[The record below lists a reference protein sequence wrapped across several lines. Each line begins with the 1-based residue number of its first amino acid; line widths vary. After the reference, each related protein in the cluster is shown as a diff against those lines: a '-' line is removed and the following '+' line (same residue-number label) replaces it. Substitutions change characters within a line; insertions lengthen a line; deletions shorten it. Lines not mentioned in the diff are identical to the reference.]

1 MVLLFAIFA
10 FCISYTKKPINLEYM
25 AEDKLFQDAGTVPED
40 IKIIAIDEKTLDK
53 LGPYNS
59 WDRVYFAELI
69 DILNV
74 SEEERPKVIGIDL
87 IMSGTDYSESDDML
101 VESAGKYGHVVLAS
115 KLDTA
120 YGEELYEGEYYV
132 YSYISSETTAF
143 SELDEVTTSAF
154 TTPIFDSDGYIRR
167 GYGVL
172 ESEGK
177 VYTSFSMTIAKMCGY
192 AGDEETFEFQ
202 YTGYPG
208 DFEVIAMSSVLD
220 GMVPASY
227 FDDCVVLVGAYEEGM
242 MDSYSVPIDHSNKMY
257 GVEIQ
262 ANQINALR
270 NGKLIYKVNPILQSV
285 LNAFFVFILG
295 LVVSLCRLRS
305 AIVVTLGSLFLY
317 PLVCKGVFEAFSY
330 KLNIIYFPI
339 SMVLMFFTAMIIRY
353 VRLYKERAE
362 EMQKMLFSMAD
373 SMAVAIEGRTPY
385 NANHTRNVAKRSV
398 SMVDYINKLHRE
410 GKTKLH
416 FSENDKN
423 QLYLAAMLHD
433 IGKMDIPTEVM
444 DKPIRLGSKIKGL
457 RDRLCIISLNIKL
470 DMMNDR
476 SDKAEASQELCDIER
491 FLACLD
497 GFDSGRALKDEEIAF
512 IDDFG
517 NRIYRGK
524 EGDEI
529 PYLTQ
534 AELEDLHIKFGTLS
548 DREREL
554 MKKHVVF
561 TDNILSQVYFGKE
574 FDKVNRIAAD
584 HHELLNGS
592 GYPNKKKDE
601 ELDALTRIITV
612 MDIFDSLVADDRPY
626 KKAKPVSVA
635 FEILEEDVAAGK
647 LDKEIVEIAKQ
658 LYFTECS
665 Q

>member
-101 VESAGKYGHVVLAS
+101 VESAGKYGNVVLAS

-143 SELDEVTTSAF
+143 FELDEVTTSAF

-444 DKPIRLGSKIKGL
+444 DKPTRLGSKIKGL

-497 GFDSGRALKDEEIAF
+497 GFDSGRPLKDEEIAF

-534 AELEDLHIKFGTLS
+534 AEFEDLHIKFGTLS

-592 GYPNKKKDE
+592 GYPNNKKSE

>member
-1 MVLLFAIFA
+1 
-10 FCISYTKKPINLEYM
+10 
-25 AEDKLFQDAGTVPED
+25 
-40 IKIIAIDEKTLDK
+40 
-53 LGPYNS
+53 
-59 WDRVYFAELI
+59 
-69 DILNV
+69 
-74 SEEERPKVIGIDL
+74 
-87 IMSGTDYSESDDML
+87 
-101 VESAGKYGHVVLAS
+101 
-115 KLDTA
+115 
-120 YGEELYEGEYYV
+120 
-132 YSYISSETTAF
+132 
-143 SELDEVTTSAF
+143 
-154 TTPIFDSDGYIRR
+154 
-167 GYGVL
+167 
-172 ESEGK
+172 
-177 VYTSFSMTIAKMCGY
+177 
-192 AGDEETFEFQ
+192 
-202 YTGYPG
+202 
-208 DFEVIAMSSVLD
+208 
-220 GMVPASY
+220 
-227 FDDCVVLVGAYEEGM
+227 
-242 MDSYSVPIDHSNKMY
+242 
-257 GVEIQ
+257 
-262 ANQINALR
+262 
-270 NGKLIYKVNPILQSV
+270 
-285 LNAFFVFILG
+285 
-295 LVVSLCRLRS
+295 
-305 AIVVTLGSLFLY
+305 
-317 PLVCKGVFEAFSY
+317 
-330 KLNIIYFPI
+330 
-339 SMVLMFFTAMIIRY
+339 
-353 VRLYKERAE
+353 
-362 EMQKMLFSMAD
+362 
-373 SMAVAIEGRTPY
+373 
-385 NANHTRNVAKRSV
+385 
-398 SMVDYINKLHRE
+398 MVDYSNKLHRE

-444 DKPIRLGSKIKGL
+444 DKPTRLGSKIKGL

-497 GFDSGRALKDEEIAF
+497 GFDSGRPLKDEEIAF

>member
-87 IMSGTDYSESDDML
+87 IMSDTDYSESDDML
-101 VESAGKYGHVVLAS
+101 VESAGKYGNVVLAS

-444 DKPIRLGSKIKGL
+444 DKPTRLGSKIKGL

-497 GFDSGRALKDEEIAF
+497 GFDSGRPLKDEEIAF